1 MEEKN
6 LVSKQEKGNW
16 LALLPIAVFLV
27 VYIGLGIVFNDFYR
41 MSVVVAFLVAILVA
55 CIQNRKLKFDEKLM
69 VMAKGV
75 ADKNIITMII
85 IFLTAGIFAGVLGR
99 EGAESVAN
107 LFLSFI
113 PAQYSALI
121 LFIVACFIS
130 TAMGTSVGTI
140 TVLAPIAYAISL
152 ATGVSLPL
160 CIGTVVGGAMFGDNL
175 SFISDTTIAAT
186 STQGCKMKD
195 KFKEN
200 FWIALPAALATIIV
214 LLVFAFVSP
223 EVNAYT
229 PKSVNLWMLIPYV
242 IVLIGGV
249 LGINVFIVLLVGI
262 GAAVIVKL
270 IISLQSMSFIS
281 AFSNIVG
288 GMGSGAGGMFE
299 VIMVTLLV
307 SMLSALMREHGGFT
321 ALLNGIKKVFKG
333 KVGGQA
339 GIALL
344 VSAMDVATANNTVA
358 IVMAAPIAKNISDEY
373 GITNTKTAS
382 LLDIFG
388 SVVQGIIPYGA
399 QIMAA
404 VSATKILALDG
415 ETIIGYAVNAGEI
428 IPFLFYPFL
437 LAISAVIFMFIPDRK
452 SKKQAEVKEVKVEE

>member
-1 MEEKN
+1 MIDNKLAEN
-6 LVSKQEKGNW
+6 NQTKGNW
-16 LALLPIAVFLV
+16 WALLPIAVFLV
-27 VYIGLGIVFNDFYR
+27 LYIGLGIIFNDFYK
-41 MSVVVAFLVAILVA
+41 MSVVVSFLVAILVA
-55 CIQNRKLKFDEKLM
+55 CIQNKKLKFEDKLS
-69 VMAKGV
+69 VMAQGV

-85 IFLTAGIFAGVLGR
+85 IFLTAGVFAGVLGR

-113 PAQYSALI
+113 PAQYSAII
-121 LFIVACFIS
+121 LFVVSCFIS

-140 TVLAPIAYAISL
+140 VVLAPIACAISG

-200 FWIALPAALATIIV
+200 FWIALPAAIATIVI
-214 LLVFAFVSP
+214 LLVFAFSSG
-223 EVNAYT
+223 EVNEYQ
-229 PKSVNLWMLIPYV
+229 PESINLWLLIPYV
-242 IVLIGGV
+242 IVLVGGV

-262 GAAVIVKL
+262 GTAVLVKFV
-270 IISLQSMSFIS
+270 IFVQTMSVLD
-281 AFSNIVG
+281 AFSQIVL
-288 GMGSGAGGMFE
+288 GMGNGAAGMFE
-299 VIMVTLLV
+299 VIMVTVLV
-307 SMLSALMREHGGFT
+307 SILSALMREYGGFT

-399 QIMAA
+399 QM
-404 VSATKILALDG
+404 L
-415 ETIIGYAVNAGEI
+415 YAVGATITAYETGVITSAISAGEI

-437 LAISAVIFMFIPDRK
+437 LAISAVVFMFIPEKK
-452 SKKQAEVKEVKVEE
+452 SK

>member
-1 MEEKN
+1 MIDNKLAEN
-6 LVSKQEKGNW
+6 NQTKGNW
-16 LALLPIAVFLV
+16 WALLPIAVFLV
-27 VYIGLGIVFNDFYR
+27 LYIGLGIIFNDFYK
-41 MSVVVAFLVAILVA
+41 MSVVVSFLVAILVA
-55 CIQNRKLKFDEKLM
+55 CIQNKKLKFEDKLS
-69 VMAKGV
+69 VMAQGV

-85 IFLTAGIFAGVLGR
+85 IFLTAGVFAGVLGR

-113 PAQYSALI
+113 PAQYSAII
-121 LFIVACFIS
+121 LFVVSCFIS

-140 TVLAPIAYAISL
+140 VVLAPIACAISG

-200 FWIALPAALATIIV
+200 FWIALPAAIATIVI
-214 LLVFAFVSP
+214 LLVFAFSSG
-223 EVNAYT
+223 EVNEYQ
-229 PKSVNLWMLIPYV
+229 PESINLWLLIPYV
-242 IVLIGGV
+242 IVLVGGV

-262 GAAVIVKL
+262 GTAVLVKFV
-270 IISLQSMSFIS
+270 IFVQTMSVLD
-281 AFSNIVG
+281 AFSQIVL
-288 GMGSGAGGMFE
+288 GMGNGAAGMFE
-299 VIMVTLLV
+299 VIMVTVLV
-307 SMLSALMREHGGFT
+307 SMLSALMREYGGFT

-399 QIMAA
+399 QM
-404 VSATKILALDG
+404 L
-415 ETIIGYAVNAGEI
+415 YAVGATITAYETGVITSAISAGEI

-437 LAISAVIFMFIPDRK
+437 LAISAVVFMFIPEKK
-452 SKKQAEVKEVKVEE
+452 SK

>member
-1 MEEKN
+1 MIDNKLAEN
-6 LVSKQEKGNW
+6 NQTKGNW
-16 LALLPIAVFLV
+16 WALLPIAVFLV
-27 VYIGLGIVFNDFYR
+27 LYIGLGIIFNDFYK
-41 MSVVVAFLVAILVA
+41 MSVVVSFLVAILVA
-55 CIQNRKLKFDEKLM
+55 CIQNKKLKFEDKLS
-69 VMAKGV
+69 VMAQGV

-85 IFLTAGIFAGVLGR
+85 IFLTAGVFAGVLGR

-113 PAQYSALI
+113 PAQYSAII
-121 LFIVACFIS
+121 LFVVSCFIS

-140 TVLAPIAYAISL
+140 VVLAPIACAISG

-200 FWIALPAALATIIV
+200 FWIALPAAIATIVI
-214 LLVFAFVSP
+214 LLVFALTSG
-223 EVNAYT
+223 EVNEYQ
-229 PKSVNLWMLIPYV
+229 PESINLWLLIPYV
-242 IVLIGGV
+242 IVLVGGV

-262 GAAVIVKL
+262 GTAVLVKFV
-270 IISLQSMSFIS
+270 IFVQTMSVLD
-281 AFSNIVG
+281 AFSQIVL
-288 GMGSGAGGMFE
+288 GMGNGAAGMFE
-299 VIMVTLLV
+299 VIMVTVLV
-307 SMLSALMREHGGFT
+307 SILSALMREYGGFT

-399 QIMAA
+399 QM
-404 VSATKILALDG
+404 L
-415 ETIIGYAVNAGEI
+415 YAVGATITAYETGVITSAISAGEI

-437 LAISAVIFMFIPDRK
+437 LAISAVVFMFIPEKK
-452 SKKQAEVKEVKVEE
+452 SK